1 MGTPTPEPTVATE
14 HLTPRVTTPMSYAT
28 QRIRPS
34 SEGLTNPRDW
44 GTRGMADETLAP
56 LPMNGEPRGGTDALP
71 QMASQRIGEWGS
83 NGRHSRA
90 GRRQRSASTGSGR
103 RASRSAAA
111 TLPALAHA
119 DALDELRFIR
129 NTMEAA
135 GSFTSVPGWATAW
148 IGASAIVTALV
159 ASAQP
164 TSDRWLAA
172 WLIEATLAGVV
183 GVLAVARK
191 ARRTGLAVTAGPNRR
206 FASSFTPAMVSGAI
220 LTAVLWWHG
229 LTAFLPG
236 TWLLA
241 FGTGVTAGGASS
253 VRPVRVVGIT
263 LMALGALAFAVP
275 QTWADA
281 VLAVG
286 FGGLLAGFGVIIAR
300 RHGG

>member
-14 HLTPRVTTPMSYAT
+14 HLTPRVTTPMSYAS

-44 GTRGMADETLAP
+44 GTCGMADETLAP

-90 GRRQRSASTGSGR
+90 GRRHRSASTGSGR

>member
-1 MGTPTPEPTVATE
+1 
-14 HLTPRVTTPMSYAT
+14 
-28 QRIRPS
+28 
-34 SEGLTNPRDW
+34 
-44 GTRGMADETLAP
+44 MADETLASP
-56 LPMNGEPRGGTDALP
+56 PMNDEPRNGTS
-71 QMASQRIGEWGS
+71 SQSPWPTRQLAEWGS
-83 NGRHSRA
+83 NGRHSLA
-90 GRRQRSASTGSGR
+90 GRRQGPASTGRGR
-103 RASRSAAA
+103 RTSRATTT
-111 TLPALAHA
+111 TLPAIAHA

-148 IGASAIVTALV
+148 IGASAIVTAV
-159 ASAQP
+159 AASAQP

-172 WLIEATLAGVV
+172 WLTEATLAGVV
-183 GVLAVARK
+183 GVLSVAQK

-253 VRPVRVVGIT
+253 VRPVRVLGIT
-263 LMALGALAFAVP
+263 LMALGALAFVIP
-275 QTWADA
+275 QSWGDA

-286 FGGLLAGFGVIIAR
+286 FGGLLAGFGVVIAR

>member
-1 MGTPTPEPTVATE
+1 
-14 HLTPRVTTPMSYAT
+14 MSYAS
-28 QRIRPS
+28 QQISPS
-34 SEGLTNPRDW
+34 VDGLTKTRDW
-44 GTRGMADETLAP
+44 GRRGMADETLAP
-56 LPMNGEPRGGTDALP
+56 PPTNGEPRNGTGNHPQLP
-71 QMASQRIGEWGS
+71 NPTMGEWGG

-90 GRRQRSASTGSGR
+90 GRRQRSASTGRGL
-103 RASRSAAA
+103 RASRSTA
-111 TLPALAHA
+111 TSLPAIDHA

-148 IGASAIVTALV
+148 IGASALVTAMV
-159 ASAQP
+159 ASGQP

-206 FASSFTPAMVSGAI
+206 FASSFTPPMVSGAI

-253 VRPVRVVGIT
+253 VRAVRVLGIT
-263 LMALGALAFAVP
+263 LMALGALAFVVP
-275 QTWADA
+275 QSWGDA
-281 VLAVG
+281 ILAVG
-286 FGGLLAGFGVIIAR
+286 FGGLLAGFGVVIAR

>member
-1 MGTPTPEPTVATE
+1 MGTPKDEQPVPSQQ
-14 HLTPRVTTPMSYAT
+14 LMPRAPTPMSYAS
-28 QRIRPS
+28 QQIRPPS
-34 SEGLTNPRDW
+34 ARITNIQDW
-44 GTRGMADETLAP
+44 GRRGMADETLASP
-56 LPMNGEPRGGTDALP
+56 PINGEPRNGTGSQSP
-71 QMASQRIGEWGS
+71 WPTRQMAEWGS
-83 NGRHSRA
+83 NGGHSSV
-90 GRRQRSASTGSGR
+90 GRRQRSPSTGRGR
-103 RASRSAAA
+103 RASRAVAT

-148 IGASAIVTALV
+148 IGATAVVTAMF

-164 TSDRWLAA
+164 TTDRWLAA

-220 LTAVLWWHG
+220 LTAVLWSHG

-253 VRPVRVVGIT
+253 VRPVRVLGIA
-263 LMALGALAFAVP
+263 LMALGAFAFVVP
-275 QTWADA
+275 QSWGDA
-281 VLAVG
+281 MLAVG
-286 FGGLLAGFGVIIAR
+286 FGGLLAGFGVVIAR